1 MSNNT
6 ISIKIKHSGKVYP
19 IDINLNE
26 TGSTLKLQISSLTNV
41 PPDRQKVLV
50 RGGPLKDDA
59 ILNDVGIKSNQTI
72 MVLGTPLEDIIKKD
86 DKDKVEFIEDK
97 KGKNFNGAIINPSKM
112 DLPSG
117 LTNLGNT
124 CYLNSSIQL
133 LHTINELKDELSN
146 VNTTNNNSNN
156 NDALISNIKTLFKRI
171 DDEEEGKKV
180 TPLNFLTSVRNC
192 FPQFQ
197 ERSREGFYKQQ
208 DAEEAYSQIL
218 SVILNKFPNLRKYFE
233 IQLKTETKCLED
245 SSEEI
250 KYGFEDSLKLN
261 CHINSQVNFLND
273 GLKNGLKETIEK
285 HNDNLNRNA
294 NYEITRKITK
304 LPKYLTI
311 HFVRFYW
318 KRETGK
324 KAKIMRKV
332 QFPFQLDIMELI
344 EDSKKEEL
352 IKSRD
357 LISKIEKENEEEFR
371 QLKKLK
377 PNQELTTRDQYLNQ
391 IEDIKNMRLKCNN
404 KFKEMIKNLDDVKE
418 GENPSS
424 LYELI
429 GIIAHQGASA
439 DSGHYQAFIKDENDL
454 SGDKWFKFND
464 DIVTVINKDKIA
476 ALAGG
481 SESDSALIL
490 LYKGVGI

>member
-1 MSNNT
+1 MSNT
-6 ISIKIKHSGKVYP
+6 IPIKIKHSGKVYP
-19 IDINLNE
+19 IEINLNE
-26 TGSTLKLQISSLTNV
+26 TGSKLKLQISSLTNV
-41 PPDRQKVLV
+41 PTDRQKVLV
-50 RGGPLKDDA
+50 RGGPLKDEVL
-59 ILNDVGIKSNQTI
+59 LNEVGIKSGQTI
-72 MVLGTPLEDIIKKD
+72 MVLGTPLEDIIKNEDNKSIQ
-86 DKDKVEFIEDK
+86 FIEDK
-97 KGKNFNGAIINPSKM
+97 KGTELINSSNI

-117 LTNLGNT
+117 LINLGNT

-133 LHTINELKDELSN
+133 LNTIDELKEDLSKSD
-146 VNTTNNNSNN
+146 VNSSNDNNN
-156 NDALISNIKTLFKRI
+156 ALIYNIRALFKKMN
-171 DDEEEGKKV
+171 DDEEKKV

-218 SVILNKFPNLRKYFE
+218 NSLLNKFPNLKKYFE
-233 IQLKTETKCLED
+233 IEFKTEIKCLED
-245 SSEEI
+245 SNEEI
-250 KYGFEDSLKLN
+250 KYGIEDSLKLN
-261 CHINSQVNFLND
+261 CHINSQINFLND
-273 GLKNGLKETIEK
+273 GLKNGLKEIIEK

-294 NYEITRKITK
+294 KYEISRKIIK

-311 HFVRFYW
+311 NFVRFYW

-344 EDSKKEEL
+344 DDNEKKEKL

-371 QLKKLK
+371 QIKKLK
-377 PNQELTTRDQYLNQ
+377 PNQELTTREQFNNQ
-391 IEDIKNMRLKCNN
+391 NEELKKMRNKFDL
-404 KFKEMIKNLDDVKE
+404 KFKEMIKGLDNSTLNE

-439 DSGHYQAFIKDENDL
+439 ESGHYQAFIKDENDL
-454 SGDKWFKFND
+454 SGERWYKFND
-464 DIVTVINKDKIA
+464 DIVTIINKDKIA

-481 SESDSALIL
+481 SEGDSALVL